1 MWDRIES
8 GLWDSGVGAGAMHTK
23 CVGKV
28 NPPWRLVVFDC
39 DGTLVDSQH
48 TIVASMTAAW
58 HVHGLYGPAP
68 DAIRR
73 VIGLPLEV
81 AIARLAPTQ
90 RSGQVQSLGDAYR
103 KAFLRLQ
110 TQRDYHEPLYPGVHK
125 VLCWLEQAGIL
136 MGVATG
142 KGRRGLVATLDRHGL
157 TSRFVTLQTSDRVR
171 GKPDPDMLYQAMDVA
186 GISPSH
192 TVMVGD
198 TVYDM
203 EMAAN
208 ANVDAV
214 GVSWGYHSSCELS
227 AVGAY
232 AVIDSFDEFIAMFG
246 DISPTAL
253 GVS

>member
-1 MWDRIES
+1 
-8 GLWDSGVGAGAMHTK
+8 MHTK
-23 CVGKV
+23 CVSKK
-28 NPPWRLVVFDC
+28 NPRWRLVVFDC

-58 HVHGLYGPAP
+58 HAHGLQRPAT

-81 AIARLAPTQ
+81 AIARLASTQ
-90 RSGQVQSLGDAYR
+90 QGGQVQRLGDAYR
-103 KAFLRLQ
+103 KAFFRLQ

-125 VLCWLEQAGIL
+125 ILCWLEQEGIL

-142 KGRRGLVATLDRHGL
+142 KGRRGLVTTHDRPGL
-157 TSRFVTLQTSDRVR
+157 TSRFITLQTSDRVR

-186 GISPSH
+186 GVPPAH

-214 GVSWGYHSSCELS
+214 GVSWGYHGSCELTS
-227 AVGAY
+227 AGAY
-232 AVIDSFDEFIAMFG
+232 AVIDSFDEFIAMFE
-246 DISPTAL
+246 DMSPTVL